1 MTFLRCI
8 SIALLF
14 AISNA
19 FADPIQDSVS
29 NHYKAGWYPNV
40 YENEGPLTC
49 PKTCRAWTG
58 WRAEG
63 ERTPYDEHK
72 ATYVCKSNNID
83 TIPSPTDRDMWLYG
97 NQFGDKKACFM
108 GTPSEKTIVSERYY
122 CLCVSNCSGP
132 DLVIRT
138 VYDPVWDSTTGES
151 VIKIVVTNVG
161 VSMSAATDAR
171 VYDPGT
177 GASDV
182 QPVAALVPGASAGV
196 KFRLGYWVFDPDAEL
211 HFMVDY
217 SHKVDECDESN
228 NTAIYKKQG

>member
-8 SIALLF
+8 AIALLF

-19 FADPIQDSVS
+19 FADPIQDGVS

-40 YENEGPLTC
+40 YGNEGPLTC

-63 ERTPYDEHK
+63 ELAPYDDIK
-72 ATYVCKSNNID
+72 RTYVCKSNNLD
-83 TIPSPTDRDMWLYG
+83 TFPSPTDRDVWLYG
-97 NQFGDKKACFM
+97 NQFDEKTACFM
-108 GTPSEKTIVSERYY
+108 GTPHEKTVVSERYY
-122 CLCVSNCSGP
+122 CLCVSECSGP

-138 VYDPVWDSTTGES
+138 VYDPVWDSTIGES

-161 VSMSAATDAR
+161 VAMSAATDAR

-177 GASDV
+177 GASDI
-182 QPVAALVPGASAGV
+182 QPVVALAPGASASV

-217 SHKVDECDESN
+217 SHKVGECDENN